1 MDVGRKERRGE
12 KKEICKRI
20 SEIPSRPLLPR
31 NININLLGD
40 YSSCP
45 LLTNQIIF

>member
-1 MDVGRKERRGE
+1 MDREKGE
-12 KKEICKRI
+12 INKRI

-31 NININLLGD
+31 DLKINLLGD

-45 LLTNQIIF
+45 LLPNQIIF